1 MALPVHGT
9 GVSCKHAQALLTR
22 LPDHSLS
29 GSFPAPH
36 TLTPPTPTHPHP
48 PTPRSGD
55 LSDEFRLASFF
66 PQPLQPPVDQLS
78 AACTRL
84 TGLGAASSGQ
94 QQPASYHYGLGGS
107 VLPGTEDSDAARRR
121 CATRA
126 WGLLPGGS
134 GLAAERCLSSSKA
147 AGCEW
152 LAPLPRHRV
161 ACRERGAK
169 ALEERLGMKKA
180 GSAASV
186 PPAAAAAAGSTAA
199 QEAAPAAKAAA
210 AAGDVEAG
218 AAAETAS

>member
-1 MALPVHGT
+1 VQHLPGLYVLGAGIASLALGGAVRVATSSLGGAYLAWAYLRFVQT
-9 GVSCKHAQALLTR
+9 RNGVR
-22 LPDHSLS
+22 
-29 GSFPAPH
+29 
-36 TLTPPTPTHPHP
+36 
-48 PTPRSGD
+48 GD